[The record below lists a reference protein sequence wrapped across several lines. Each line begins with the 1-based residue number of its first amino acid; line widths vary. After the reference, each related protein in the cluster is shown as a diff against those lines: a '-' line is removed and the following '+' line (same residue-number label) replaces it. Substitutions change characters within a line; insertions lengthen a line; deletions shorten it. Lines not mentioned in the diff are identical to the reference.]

1 MPVQSALVKI
11 IRSRN
16 LKKIERE
23 KTRRKEGRKFR
34 GDEAAKREG
43 KEEGGR
49 RSRGITPSQRKTWGE
64 EDSDEGE

>member
-1 MPVQSALVKI
+1 MKE
-11 IRSRN
+11 
-16 LKKIERE
+16 KKQKE
-23 KTRRKEGRKFR
+23 KKEESLEGMKL
-34 GDEAAKREG
+34 AKREG